1 MNGFHTNCALMFRH
15 QSGNP
20 QIDSDD
26 IRVVPGATRGE
37 CQSITCSTSCKVA
50 MLASPGVVIAKARRT
65 LYSPPPSRDAEL
77 ARGRDPRI
85 TRVEAQHHFAQADQV
100 LSAVVSSV

>member
-1 MNGFHTNCALMFRH
+1 MPVHHLQHFLQSRH
-15 QSGNP
+15 ACVS
-20 QIDSDD
+20 
-26 IRVVPGATRGE
+26 
-37 CQSITCSTSCKVA
+37 
-50 MLASPGVVIAKARRT
+50 GVVIAKARRT

-100 LSAVVSSV
+100 LSVVVSSV